1 MKNSRLRSRIK
12 TRARVIF
19 PWLSTSKTDVT
30 VRRATKSL
38 SAYAVSSILSS
49 TSSLSLDQ
57 RSIEQ
62 PVISR
67 CWYEELG
74 QPHSLEQP
82 AIRSTPQ
89 LPIMPALDQRN
100 CEEILGN
107 HVSSYTA
114 GQHPV
119 ISLRQA
125 TSPAHP
131 TTASDCV
138 FATVELLE
146 HILLSLP
153 TENLFVLQR
162 VSKTWKQTVAQSVAM
177 QVKMFLRCSPK
188 RHEIWEMVDEQLD
201 RVPIMQTEYDV
212 VDFDHL
218 MRTRTSVTRQEPHH
232 KQYVKLRKLAQAGDT
247 IKSQDHL
254 ILPLTLNPLLRPS
267 VSEQRWPLV
276 DKDEHGVYS
285 TIRYA
290 NTSLM
295 EDLQRIT
302 YIGSVATLKR
312 AAAMYVSDPPWPE
325 ATMEIT
331 MYCGERG
338 AEKHLGFIEA
348 VIHGIDIESD
358 GGLKMADILQG
369 LSKRGTRYSEI
380 IHGPLRDE
388 SSSDLSPYRDE
399 VFCQGRVTLAEL
411 PMKVKLAR
419 WKDMWMKRA
428 IKVTLRFPPIDG
440 LMPIVPTEVEMGA
453 LTDC

>member
-1 MKNSRLRSRIK
+1 
-12 TRARVIF
+12 
-19 PWLSTSKTDVT
+19 
-30 VRRATKSL
+30 
-38 SAYAVSSILSS
+38 VSSILSS
-49 TSSLSLDQ
+49 ASSLSLDQ
-57 RSIEQ
+57 RSIEL

-67 CWYEELG
+67 CWYEELD

-89 LPIMPALDQRN
+89 LPIMPALDQID

-107 HVSSYTA
+107 YVSSYKPEQHSVASPQSPMIPTLDQIDGEEILDNCSISYKA

-131 TTASDCV
+131 EMASNCV
-138 FATVELLE
+138 FATVEILE

-153 TENLFVLQR
+153 TRNLFVLQR

-177 QVKMFLRCSPK
+177 QEKMFPRCSSK
-188 RHEIWEMVDEQLD
+188 RHEIWEMVDEQLN
-201 RVPIMQTEYDV
+201 RVPIMITKSDV
-212 VDFDHL
+212 VDFDSVIETRMSL
-218 MRTRTSVTRQEPHH
+218 MPQESHH
-232 KQYVKLRKLAQAGDT
+232 KQYVKLRKLAQAEDT
-247 IKSQDHL
+247 IKGQDHL

-276 DKDEHGVYS
+276 EKDEHGVYS

-312 AAAMYVSDPPWPE
+312 VAAMYVSDPPWSE

-338 AEKHLGFIEA
+338 AEKHPGFIEA
-348 VIHGIDIESD
+348 VIHGIYIESD
-358 GGLKMADILQG
+358 GGLKIADVLQG

-399 VFCQGRVTLAEL
+399 VFCMERVTLAEL
-411 PMKVKLAR
+411 PMKVKHAH
-419 WKDMWMKRA
+419 WKVMWIKRA
-428 IKVTLRFPPIDG
+428 IRVTLRFPPIDG
-440 LMPIVPTEVEMGA
+440 RLPIVPTAVEFGA
-453 LTDC
+453 LTDCGTLFG